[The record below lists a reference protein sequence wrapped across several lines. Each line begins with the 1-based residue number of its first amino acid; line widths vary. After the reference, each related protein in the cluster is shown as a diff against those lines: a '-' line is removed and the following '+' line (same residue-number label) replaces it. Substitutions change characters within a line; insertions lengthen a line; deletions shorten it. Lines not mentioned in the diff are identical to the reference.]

1 MESQSGTRIQGVTFK
16 EAVTSSNYPLVMM
29 IALIM
34 VVMVLLMSL
43 LLDIL
48 TRVLDPRVQLE

>member
-1 MESQSGTRIQGVTFK
+1 MTG
-16 EAVTSSNYPLVMM
+16 SNYPLVIM

-34 VVMVLLMSL
+34 VVMVMVISL

-48 TRVLDPRVQLE
+48 TRVLDPRVKFN

>member
-1 MESQSGTRIQGVTFK
+1 
-16 EAVTSSNYPLVMM
+16 M

-34 VVMVLLMSL
+34 VVMVMVISL

-48 TRVLDPRVQLE
+48 TRVLDPRVKFN